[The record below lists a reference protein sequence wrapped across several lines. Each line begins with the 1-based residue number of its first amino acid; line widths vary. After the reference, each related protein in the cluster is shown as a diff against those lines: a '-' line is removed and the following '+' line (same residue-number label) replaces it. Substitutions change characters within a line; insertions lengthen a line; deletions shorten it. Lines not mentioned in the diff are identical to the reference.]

1 MMIITKALMMMSTDD
16 DVHIK
21 AGCCGRSCPL
31 IGRLTG
37 PRHDMELKRSLSS
50 MRKIMTRRRIG
61 YGWAIITNVLFRWS
75 IVKNIELH
83 VFSSKHCLKIEMVS
97 TSSASMFKD

>member
-1 MMIITKALMMMSTDD
+1 MKVLPIDDDVIDDIDDDVNEGIDD

-37 PRHDMELKRSLSS
+37 PRHDMELTRSLSS
-50 MRKIMTRRRIG
+50 MRKIMTGRRRRIG
-61 YGWAIITNVLFRWS
+61 
-75 IVKNIELH
+75 
-83 VFSSKHCLKIEMVS
+83 
-97 TSSASMFKD
+97 